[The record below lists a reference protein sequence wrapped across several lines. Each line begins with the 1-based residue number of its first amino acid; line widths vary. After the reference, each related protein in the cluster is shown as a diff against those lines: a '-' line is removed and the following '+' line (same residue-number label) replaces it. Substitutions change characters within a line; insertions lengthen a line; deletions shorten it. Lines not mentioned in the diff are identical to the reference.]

1 MLLDLLQSELAL
13 LSTEAKKKGAE
24 NVKEASFVV
33 SLYGLDVETGY
44 RRSLKPFLESV
55 IGASSTHTPANLVF
69 ISLSSRM

>member
-33 SLYGLDVETGY
+33 SLRIRFRCWIPLVVEALFG
-44 RRSLKPFLESV
+44 
-55 IGASSTHTPANLVF
+55 I
-69 ISLSSRM
+69 